1 MMVIGLVLAP
11 VAVNMAMGKTG
22 DGAAVLVPERTA
34 LFISMLSLAVTVLV
48 SLKGRGMLRLIPIL
62 CGITAGYLVSL
73 LQTIPTPVMGG
84 IMLLLFGAIMVV
96 GLNSLVKAG
105 EDLMEP
111 RNMCI
116 VSLVLVFG
124 IGGMVF
130 SAGDFSIKGIGLS
143 GILGVL
149 LNLVLPRSRRPAA

>member
-1 MMVIGLVLAP
+1 MVIGLVLAP

-62 CGITAGYLVSL
+62 CGITAGYLVSF